1 MYLNK
6 DINKFIKEFTLKN
19 QLHRNSYT
27 PVFYRISNVEEE
39 VKFISLLEDKPYIQ
53 VFDTLQN
60 QLTDLVKGLSPS
72 TIFNENLIKEAIVNH
87 LDGTDITKYGVWA
100 YYPWLEKVVHILDE
114 EEYILVRTNRNKHKI
129 TQEEQDLLSK
139 KKIGVIGLSVGQSV
153 SLTLAIER
161 GCGELRIADFD
172 VLDLTNLNRIR
183 SGIQNIDLKKTVI
196 VAREIAEIDP
206 YLKVTCFHE
215 GITEENIDAFLTDG
229 GKLDL
234 LIDECDSFD
243 IKISCREKA
252 KSLGIPVLMEG
263 SDRCTIDIERFDLE
277 PNRPVLHGF
286 VKDMDM
292 QVFKSLKTMDEKI
305 PYIAPV
311 TGVETL
317 SPRMKASAIEI
328 MSSISTWPQL
338 ASAVTY
344 GGGISADIS
353 RKILLGHLKV
363 SGRFWIDM
371 DELIFDAE
379 DENCSEEI
387 EVQKTPDLASYIKTH
402 NLSDESTG
410 EELAEDLL
418 KKIITAANKAPSG
431 GNNQPWLWYYGNK
444 TLHLFLNKPVSGA
457 YLDPDYISSY
467 VSLGAA
473 IENLLLAA
481 SVNGLKPEWKLTPEL
496 LPDHVALFKFSK
508 GKIATSLENELAAQI
523 ESRHTNRRSGLKH
536 DLDVNDLSQLES
548 VASEETGIALSWITD
563 DHALKTLGE
572 IAGDADLLRMFIP
585 DAHSDFIEKEMRWT
599 IEETN
604 NTADGIGIHS
614 LDLTNNDQ
622 IGLRLMK
629 DKKAISFLKSI
640 NGGSAFKKLA
650 LKQFLNSSAIGL
662 LTIPQ
667 VSALSYLKG
676 GMAVEKLWLKA
687 ADLGYQIHPMNVPLI
702 FFYKNNFE
710 QGSDLSDEIKA
721 KISQMHGT
729 FREIF
734 KISDDIAE
742 VFLFRLFKAESS
754 PVKTIRRPLNK
765 TLSFGT
771 AETTY

>member
-19 QLHRNSYT
+19 ELYRNSYT

-39 VKFISLLEDKPYIQ
+39 VKFISLLKEKPYIQ
-53 VFDTLQN
+53 VFDTIQN

-72 TIFNENLIKEAIVNH
+72 TIFNENLIKETIVNH
-87 LDGTDITKYGVWA
+87 LDGADITKYGVWA
-100 YYPWLEKVVHILDE
+100 YYPWMEKVVHILDE
-114 EEYILVRTNRNKHKI
+114 EEYVLVRTNRNKHKI
-129 TQEEQDLLSK
+129 TQEEQDHLSK
-139 KKIGVIGLSVGQSV
+139 KKIGVMGLSVGQSV
-153 SLTLAIER
+153 SLTIAIER

-215 GITEENIDAFLTDG
+215 GITEENIDTFLTAG

-243 IKISCREKA
+243 IKISSREKA

-277 PNRPVLHGF
+277 PDRPVLHGF

-353 RKILLGHLKV
+353 RKILLGQLKV

-379 DENCSEEI
+379 NESGDKEI
-387 EVQKTPDLASYIKTH
+387 EVQKTPDFATYIKTH
-402 NLSDESTG
+402 LSDDSTG
-410 EELAEDLL
+410 EELTEDLL
-418 KKIITAANKAPSG
+418 NLLITAANKAPSG
-431 GNNQPWLWYYGNK
+431 GNNQPWLWHYGNK

-467 VSLGAA
+467 ISLGAA

-481 SVNGLKPEWKLTPEL
+481 SVNELKVEWKLTPEL

-508 GKIATSLENELAAQI
+508 GNVATLFENQLAAQI
-523 ESRHTNRRSGLKH
+523 ESRHTNRKSGIKH
-536 DLDVNDLSQLES
+536 DLDVNELKLLETI
-548 VASEETGIALSWITD
+548 ASENTDVSLSWITD
-563 DHALKTLGE
+563 NDALKTLGE

-604 NTADGIGIHS
+604 DTADGISIHS

-662 LTIPQ
+662 ITIPQ
-667 VSALSYLKG
+667 VSPLSYLKG
-676 GMAVEKLWLKA
+676 GIAVEKLWLKA

-710 QGSDLSDEIKA
+710 QSSDLSDEIKA

-729 FREIF
+729 FRGIF
-734 KISDDIAE
+734 KISNDIAE